1 MEQTR
6 IVKIVILGSSG
17 VGKSSII
24 NRYINNDWNQDVQ
37 TTLGAAFMDKF
48 VSYRGRNF
56 KFQIWDTAGQE
67 KYGPLAQM
75 YYRDADVAILV
86 YDSTDKHTFAGLKTW
101 HMELSEKGPKNLI
114 LAIVG
119 NKVELSDE
127 QEVSESEGE
136 RYARKHGA
144 IFKATSAKENTG
156 IDELFENIMDD
167 LLDHSVIEETH
178 DMNTSKL
185 VHPRKQQNEEV
196 NRRCC

>member
-1 MEQTR
+1 MDQTR
-6 IVKIVILGSSG
+6 VVKIVILGSSG

-24 NRYINNDWNQDVQ
+24 NRYINKNWNQDVQ

-48 VSYRGRNF
+48 VQYRGRNF

-86 YDSTDKHTFAGLKTW
+86 YDSTDKQTFSGLKTW

-119 NKVELSDE
+119 NKVELTDE
-127 QEVSESEGE
+127 QEVSESEGG
-136 RYARKHGA
+136 RYASKHHA
-144 IFKATSAKENTG
+144 IYKATSAKENTG
-156 IDELFENIMDD
+156 IEELFENILDD
-167 LLDHSVIEETH
+167 LLDHSVVEETH

-185 VHPRKQQNEEV
+185 VHPRKQQHEEV
-196 NRRCC
+196 NKRCC

>member
-1 MEQTR
+1 MDQTR
-6 IVKIVILGSSG
+6 VVKIVILGSSG

-24 NRYINNDWNQDVQ
+24 NRYINNNWNQDVQ

-48 VSYRGRNF
+48 VQYRGRNF

-86 YDSTDKHTFAGLKTW
+86 YDSTDKQTFSGLKTW

-119 NKVELSDE
+119 NKVELTDE
-127 QEVSESEGE
+127 QEVSESEGG
-136 RYARKHGA
+136 RYASKHHA
-144 IFKATSAKENTG
+144 IYKATSAKENTG
-156 IDELFENIMDD
+156 IEELFENILDD
-167 LLDHSVIEETH
+167 LLDHSVVEETH

-185 VHPRKQQNEEV
+185 VHPRKQQHEEV
-196 NRRCC
+196 NKRCC

>member
-6 IVKIVILGSSG
+6 VVKIVILGSSG

-24 NRYINNDWNQDVQ
+24 NRYINNNWNQDVQ

-86 YDSTDKHTFAGLKTW
+86 YDSTDKQTFSGLKTW
-101 HMELSEKGPKNLI
+101 HMELAEKGPRNLI

-119 NKVELSDE
+119 NKAELTDE

-136 RYARKHGA
+136 RYASKHRA
-144 IFKATSAKENTG
+144 IFKGTSAKENTG
-156 IDELFENIMDD
+156 IDELFENILDD
-167 LLDHSVIEETH
+167 LLDHSVVEETH

-185 VHPRKQQNEEV
+185 AHPRKQQHEEV

>member
-1 MEQTR
+1 MDQTR
-6 IVKIVILGSSG
+6 VVKIVILGSSG

-24 NRYINNDWNQDVQ
+24 NRYINNNWNQDVQ

-86 YDSTDKHTFAGLKTW
+86 YDSTDKHTFSGLKTW

-119 NKVELSDE
+119 NKVELTDE

-136 RYARKHGA
+136 RYARKHHA
-144 IFKATSAKENTG
+144 IFKGTSAKENTG
-156 IDELFENIMDD
+156 IEELFENILDD
-167 LLDHSVIEETH
+167 LLDHSVVEETH

-185 VHPRKQQNEEV
+185 VHPRKPQHEEV